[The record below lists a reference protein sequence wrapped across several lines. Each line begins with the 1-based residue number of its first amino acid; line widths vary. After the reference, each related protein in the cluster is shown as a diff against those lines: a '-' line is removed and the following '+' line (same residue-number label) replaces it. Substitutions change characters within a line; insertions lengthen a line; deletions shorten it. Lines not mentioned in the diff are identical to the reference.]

1 MMIVARFRFGVVLL
15 AGTILS
21 ACSQSAEPPTAPAA
35 RSVSTLVVVAG
46 QTTTQAALSGDV
58 RAQVEDNIAFR
69 ASGRVQE
76 VLADVGDHV
85 TAGQTLARLN
95 DADQQASLA
104 LAAAS
109 VRSAQAELDQA
120 QRAFDRIDALF
131 QAGNTTRAQADAA
144 RATVDAAEGALAAAQ
159 SQQDSAAELV
169 TYAELVAGAD
179 GIVLSRSLETGQVVA
194 AGQTVFTLAE
204 DGPRDAVFNVYE
216 AALAD
221 VPRDISVA
229 LTLLADPSVTATG
242 HVREIAPTINAATGT
257 VRIKVGFD
265 DAADVMPL
273 GAAVGAVIDLPPRSG
288 VTLPWSALSRDA
300 NGPAV
305 WVVDTASN
313 TVDLHPVVVDRYLA
327 DTVLVSTGLADGE
340 LVVVSGTQLLYP
352 GEAIAVKEA
361 TP

>member
-1 MMIVARFRFGVVLL
+1 MIIAERFRPALIPLVAVL
-15 AGTILS
+15 LS
-21 ACSQSAEPPTAPAA
+21 ACSQPTEPAPPAA
-35 RSVSTLVVVAG
+35 RTVTTLAVTTG
-46 QTTTQAALSGDV
+46 QTTTQAALSGEV
-58 RAQVEDNIAFR
+58 RARVEDAVAFR

-85 TAGQTLARLN
+85 TQGQILARLD
-95 DADQQASLA
+95 DADQQSSLQ

-120 QRAFDRIDALF
+120 QRAFERTDALF
-131 QAGNTTRAQADAA
+131 QAGNATRAQADAA
-144 RATVDAAEGALAAAQ
+144 RATVEAAKGALAAAQ

-169 TYAELVAGAD
+169 TYAELAADAD
-179 GIVLSRSLETGQVVA
+179 GIVLSRSLEAGQVVA

-204 DGPRDAVFNVYE
+204 DGARDAVFNVYE
-216 AALAD
+216 AALMEVPKD
-221 VPRDISVA
+221 VSVA
-229 LTLLADPSVTATG
+229 LTLLADPAVTATG

-265 DAADVMPL
+265 DAADIMPL
-273 GAAVGAVIDLPPRSG
+273 GAAVGAVIDLPALSG
-288 VTLPWSALSRDA
+288 VSLPWSALSRDQD
-300 NGPAV
+300 GPAV

-313 TVDLHPVVVDRYLA
+313 TVDLHPVVVERYLA
-327 DTVLVSTGLADGE
+327 DTVLVSKGLGDGE